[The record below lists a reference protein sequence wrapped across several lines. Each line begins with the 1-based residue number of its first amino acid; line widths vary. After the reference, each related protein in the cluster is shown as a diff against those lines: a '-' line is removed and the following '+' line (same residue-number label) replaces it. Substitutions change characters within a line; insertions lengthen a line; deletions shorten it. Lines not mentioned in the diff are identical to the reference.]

1 MNRAV
6 PLLLLALALAS
17 ATAAFADNPSLK
29 REDQLK
35 AAYVFNFAKF
45 VEWPASLSPNVLTV
59 CFIGS
64 PSVQA
69 AFASNHDKIVG
80 TRRVSSRA
88 LASSDDGADCAI
100 VYLASSGDEPTP
112 IPAPATG
119 ALTISDGTDFIRR
132 GGIIEIFSE
141 GNRLRFN
148 INQENA
154 KRAGLKISSNLLRL
168 ASRVD

>member
-1 MNRAV
+1 MNPAV
-6 PLLLLALALAS
+6 ALLLLIAAFAS
-17 ATAAFADNPSLK
+17 ATAASADDRSLK
-29 REDQLK
+29 REDELK

-45 VEWPASLSPNVLTV
+45 VEWPASLTPNVLTV

-69 AFASNHDKIVG
+69 AFASNHDKIIG

-88 LASSDDGADCAI
+88 LAASEDGADCAI
-100 VYLASSGDEPTP
+100 LYLASSGNAPTP
-112 IPAPATG
+112 IPVG
-119 ALTISDGTDFIRR
+119 ALTISDEADFIRR
-132 GGIIEIFSE
+132 GGMIEIFSE

-148 INQENA
+148 IHQENA